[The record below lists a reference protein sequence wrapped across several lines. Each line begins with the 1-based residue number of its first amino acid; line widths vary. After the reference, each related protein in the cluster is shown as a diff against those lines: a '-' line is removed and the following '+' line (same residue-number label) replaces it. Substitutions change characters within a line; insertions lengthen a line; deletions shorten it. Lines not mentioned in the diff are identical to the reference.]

1 MGIQEDDPYGL
12 NFTQEQQDQALTF
25 QDIGKTEDEEIDIDL
40 DDPEV
45 AAAATKIQAGFRGS
59 QVRKEV
65 TAKRQEHVD
74 IDDEIIHED
83 KNSYT
88 AIQVQMPAQDEEE
101 SQSPQVEEE
110 IDIDLEDPEV
120 AAAATKIQAGFK
132 GKKAR
137 DEVKKMKEDKDVDF
151 TTESVPNIEVVSE
164 TPVSETPEPDN
175 SHDQKSAVSEID
187 ASATVIQEGYYKVKE
202 TFDET
207 TIENEEEI
215 IDIDL
220 EDPEVNAAATKIQA
234 GFKGK
239 KARDEVKQMKEQQL
253 ETNTSTEAEKKADN
267 EEEIDIDLDDPEVNE
282 AATKIQ
288 ASFKGKKARDEVKK
302 MKENIELEIDA
313 EKKEQVEVDAA
324 TVEEEIDIDLDDP
337 EVNEAATKIQA
348 SFKGKKARDEVK
360 KMKEVKE
367 VDESTNVDEPEKV
380 EDTAMEKDEEE
391 IDIDLDDPEV
401 NEAATKIQASFK
413 GKKARD
419 EVKKMKEEKEV
430 DYATNIGEPEEV
442 DEIAKE
448 NEEEEIDIDLDDPEV
463 NEAATKIQAS
473 FKGKKARDEVKKMK
487 EERDIVEPEK
497 DNDTEIVEAVD
508 LADVTEDEIDI
519 DLDDPEVNEAATKI
533 QASFKGKKARDE
545 VKKMKEEKET
555 VASEIEEEAQDV
567 KVEEVAAATE
577 EEIDIDLDDPEV
589 NEAATKI
596 QASFKGKKARDEVKK
611 IKEDQ
616 IMKETQKNEAAAKIQ
631 AGFKGKRARD
641 EVREMKKV
649 KEKYV
654 SERAVFLNYPAS
666 AKQQKA
672 AAKIQAG
679 FKGMKTR
686 KKMKQRK
693 LIGRMVEQHSRYITN
708 YLIMLLV
715 IVPFRNL
722 YSTLLRF
729 LI

>member
-45 AAAATKIQAGFRGS
+45 AAAATKIQDGFRGS

>member
-1 MGIQEDDPYGL
+1 MQDSTGIIISCYSYLLLFAEVV
-12 NFTQEQQDQALTF
+12 E
-25 QDIGKTEDEEIDIDL
+25 EDEEL
-40 DDPEV
+40 E
-45 AAAATKIQAGFRGS
+45 
-59 QVRKEV
+59 
-65 TAKRQEHVD
+65 
-74 IDDEIIHED
+74 
-83 KNSYT
+83 
-88 AIQVQMPAQDEEE
+88 
-101 SQSPQVEEE
+101 EEE
-110 IDIDLEDPEV
+110 IRETVQVVENTNTEEDGSEKNAKDL
-120 AAAATKIQAGFK
+120 IQ
-132 GKKAR
+132 
-137 DEVKKMKEDKDVDF
+137 EESNENKDV
-151 TTESVPNIEVVSE
+151 
-164 TPVSETPEPDN
+164 
-175 SHDQKSAVSEID
+175 
-187 ASATVIQEGYYKVKE
+187 KE
-202 TFDET
+202 E
-207 TIENEEEI
+207 
-215 IDIDL
+215 
-220 EDPEVNAAATKIQA
+220 
-234 GFKGK
+234 
-239 KARDEVKQMKEQQL
+239 
-253 ETNTSTEAEKKADN
+253 
-267 EEEIDIDLDDPEVNE
+267 
-282 AATKIQ
+282 
-288 ASFKGKKARDEVKK
+288 
-302 MKENIELEIDA
+302 
-313 EKKEQVEVDAA
+313 
-324 TVEEEIDIDLDDP
+324 
-337 EVNEAATKIQA
+337 
-348 SFKGKKARDEVK
+348 
-360 KMKEVKE
+360 KE
-367 VDESTNVDEPEKV
+367 VDESLNIDDPEKL
-380 EDTAMEKDEEE
+380 EDAAKENEGEE

-448 NEEEEIDIDLDDPEV
+448 NEEEIDIDLDDPEV

>member
-324 TVEEEIDIDLDDP
+324 PAIPQSLVSITCSAPSHTQFVSRCTQNICDI
-337 EVNEAATKIQA
+337 
-348 SFKGKKARDEVK
+348 F
-360 KMKEVKE
+360 M
-367 VDESTNVDEPEKV
+367 
-380 EDTAMEKDEEE
+380 
-391 IDIDLDDPEV
+391 
-401 NEAATKIQASFK
+401 
-413 GKKARD
+413 
-419 EVKKMKEEKEV
+419 
-430 DYATNIGEPEEV
+430 
-442 DEIAKE
+442 
-448 NEEEEIDIDLDDPEV
+448 
-463 NEAATKIQAS
+463 
-473 FKGKKARDEVKKMK
+473 
-487 EERDIVEPEK
+487 
-497 DNDTEIVEAVD
+497 
-508 LADVTEDEIDI
+508 
-519 DLDDPEVNEAATKI
+519 
-533 QASFKGKKARDE
+533 
-545 VKKMKEEKET
+545 
-555 VASEIEEEAQDV
+555 
-567 KVEEVAAATE
+567 
-577 EEIDIDLDDPEV
+577 
-589 NEAATKI
+589 
-596 QASFKGKKARDEVKK
+596 
-611 IKEDQ
+611 
-616 IMKETQKNEAAAKIQ
+616 
-631 AGFKGKRARD
+631 
-641 EVREMKKV
+641 
-649 KEKYV
+649 
-654 SERAVFLNYPAS
+654 
-666 AKQQKA
+666 
-672 AAKIQAG
+672 
-679 FKGMKTR
+679 GM
-686 KKMKQRK
+686 
-693 LIGRMVEQHSRYITN
+693 L
-708 YLIMLLV
+708 
-715 IVPFRNL
+715 
-722 YSTLLRF
+722 
-729 LI
+729 